1 MQPTCGMIEYCI
13 ASNLIS
19 DHLAVDAWIWAHRKI
34 MAKKTAS
41 FIPISKID
49 TDLFASDILKLPLI
63 LNLAST
69 ADGLLEQGKE
79 SR

>member
-1 MQPTCGMIEYCI
+1 MFEYCM

-19 DHLAVDAWIWAHRKI
+19 DHLAVDAWIRAYRKI
-34 MAKKTAS
+34 RAKKTAS
-41 FIPISKID
+41 FISISRIY
-49 TDLFASDILKLPLI
+49 TDLFAADILKLPLI

-69 ADGLLEQGKE
+69 ADGLLEQGME